1 MTIALAKNYT
11 SLLDEVYQNASLTA
25 DLTADPELVRSGANA
40 KEILIPTIEV
50 SGLGDYDRNAGYVSG
65 SVSVGWETKA
75 FEYDRGLKLMVDEMD
90 NQETFDIAAGKAGAE
105 LERTQVAPENDA
117 YTFAK
122 IAGITGISKATPATL
137 ADGAAFLAALDAAM
151 TEMDDD
157 EVPAEDRILYAT
169 PTLINSVRNL
179 DTNKSREVLDSF
191 AVIKKVPQ
199 SRFYTSI
206 DMLDGKTSGEEAGGY
221 VITPVTGKN
230 INFLIVH
237 KPAVI
242 KYDKHV
248 VSAVIPPAQNPDA
261 DAYIIKYRKYGIV
274 EVFTNKV
281 AGIYLHHKA

>member
-25 DLTADPELVRSGANA
+25 DLTADPELVREGANA
-40 KEILIPTIEV
+40 KEIMIPKIEV

-75 FEYDRGLKLMVDEMD
+75 FDYDRGLKLMVDEMD
-90 NQETFDIAAGKAGAE
+90 DQETFNIAAGRAGAE

-122 IAGITGISKATPATL
+122 IAGISGISKATPGTI
-137 ADGAAFLAALDAAM
+137 ADAVAFLAAVDAAM
-151 TEMDDD
+151 TKMDDD
-157 EVPAEDRILYAT
+157 QVPAEQRILYAT
-169 PTLINSVRNL
+169 PGMINGVRSL
-179 DTNKSREVLDSF
+179 DTNKSREVLAAF
-191 AVIKKVPQ
+191 EAVKKVPQ

-206 DMLDGKTSGEEAGGY
+206 DMLDGKSAGEEAGGY
-221 VITPVTGKN
+221 VVTPATGKA

-261 DAYIIKYRKYGIV
+261 DAYILKYRKYGIV
-274 EVFTNKV
+274 EVFENKV